1 MHNRSSKII
10 VFVFILLFLT
20 AQTAYALPDNDGEQ
34 AAIGEQVTADNLPN
48 NFSNAPNINSPSAIL
63 IESQRGQVLYQK
75 NATEKLH
82 ISVANKIMTALI
94 ALEKVED
101 LNSKVTISKE
111 SVALE
116 GSALSLEVGEKYA
129 LEDLLLATILTTAND
144 AARAIAE
151 FVGGG
156 DLDNFVSLMNDK
168 SHELNM
174 KDTFFTNPTGLYD
187 ENQYTTAYDTALL
200 IKYALRNPSFNRIF
214 SYWSKP
220 WVDPNGET
228 KILASQNRLFWSY
241 EGVDGGKIGFND
253 KEQQSIIT
261 TATRNNQR
269 LICIVLNGPEQMVYD
284 DSIALLDFGF
294 ENFRTGILVPKGY
307 PQKSIQIADREVN
320 MISLNDIYYTYPIG
334 ENYIK
339 SVEFAEAE
347 DLNPPITKNRVIG
360 TVRYVLKDNSIID
373 VNLYPDI
380 EILLPEST
388 YATLI
393 KKITENKDLFYLLIF
408 LIVVEAVLIVYKL
421 IKLIIKVFTKKRQA
435 VRKYRA

>member
-1 MHNRSSKII
+1 MRNKGSKII
-10 VFVFILLFLT
+10 VFVFMLLFLIV
-20 AQTAYALPDNDGEQ
+20 QTAYALPDNKGDQAATDEQ
-34 AAIGEQVTADNLPN
+34 ATASDLPN
-48 NFSNAPNINSPSAIL
+48 NFSNAPNINSPSAVL
-63 IESQRGQVLYQK
+63 TESQRGQVLYQK
-75 NATEKLH
+75 NAAEKLH
-82 ISVANKIMTALI
+82 ISVTNKIMTVLI
-94 ALEKVED
+94 ALEKIED

-111 SVALE
+111 SVVLE
-116 GSALSLEVGEKYA
+116 GSALSLEIGEKYT
-129 LEDLLLATILTTAND
+129 LEDLLLAITLTSAND

-156 DLDNFVSLMNDK
+156 DLDKFVSLMNDK

-174 KDTFFTNPTGLYD
+174 KDTYFTNPTGLYD

-220 WVDPNGET
+220 WVGPNGET
-228 KILASQNRLFWSY
+228 KILASQNKLFWSY

-253 KEQQSIIT
+253 KEQQSVIT

-284 DSIALLDFGF
+284 DSTALLDFGF

-339 SVEFAEAE
+339 SLEFTEAK
-347 DLNPPITKNRVIG
+347 DLSLPITKSRIIG
-360 TVRYVLKDNSIID
+360 TARYVLKDNSIID

-380 EILLPEST
+380 EIFLPEST
-388 YATLI
+388 YAVI
-393 KKITENKDLFYLLIF
+393 VKKITENKDLFYLLIF

-421 IKLIIKVFTKKRQA
+421 IKLIRKVFTRKRQA